1 MIDLIAPHP
10 PNPLTPHLPQ
20 SESVLDNKWSIFCGG
35 GTGEQP
41 LCLQSVATG
50 SLLARP
56 FLSPQL
62 QAFEVDC
69 LVRELDMCVPVRS
82 SVFTRYAW
90 LLQVARCDFRIRWE
104 LYQCWVFPP
113 LASLSLP
120 LPLALDVVAL
130 LWTCFQPAATF
141 VSCADPC
148 RLLLEMHCVT

>member
-1 MIDLIAPHP
+1 M
-10 PNPLTPHLPQ
+10 
-20 SESVLDNKWSIFCGG
+20 
-35 GTGEQP
+35 QP

-90 LLQVARCDFRIRWE
+90 LLQVARVTFGSDGSSISVEFSLRSL
-104 LYQCWVFPP
+104 LYLSP
-113 LASLSLP
+113 SLSL
-120 LPLALDVVAL
+120 
-130 LWTCFQPAATF
+130 
-141 VSCADPC
+141 
-148 RLLLEMHCVT
+148 